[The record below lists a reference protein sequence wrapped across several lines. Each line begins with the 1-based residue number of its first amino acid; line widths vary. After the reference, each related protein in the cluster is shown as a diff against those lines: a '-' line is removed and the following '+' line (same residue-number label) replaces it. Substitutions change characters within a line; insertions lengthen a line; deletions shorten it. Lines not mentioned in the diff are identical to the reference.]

1 MKKGK
6 KAAVITICS
15 IAALGIGGSVVYGA
29 ISSKPDSTETSQ
41 TTVITKMDLQQCI
54 TVTGSV
60 KSDESSDVL
69 SELLNTEI
77 KSVNVKVGDR
87 VKKGDIIAVLD
98 DTDLQQQLERAE
110 KALAS
115 AKERNDIS
123 ISAAKR
129 MYDTAVSDKNTNSQ
143 RGSRTVDYARD
154 IYNKAVKNRDDI
166 YNNYNEAISAREDA
180 EKEAEQAAQTAA
192 EASEAAAALQT
203 AIDDAKTSFKDVKSH
218 YEAVMENTEASEDE
232 KSSAKSAFDEAS
244 AAISQLEEQ
253 LKEANSAVKSA
264 TDYAKKAA
272 ETYTGALMAE
282 KELKGSLSSV
292 DNAVD
297 EAKYGIETASDSK
310 EETEHTFDSTIASS
324 ADNLKNA
331 ELSVDDTVADIE
343 EQIRNIKKNIEK
355 CTIKADIDGIITEV
369 NVKAG
374 ETYNGTVIAVIQDDS
389 SYKIEAAADQYD
401 ISKLEKGLP
410 AEITVQ
416 AISRTPMKGT
426 LSFVAPTPQAP
437 TLTADGSVNSTDY
450 TIEASLDNKE
460 DKLRLGMTAKLNII
474 VGESKDTLAVPE
486 SCIHTDDDGKC
497 FIEVSGKDNSVE
509 KVYVEC
515 GLKND
520 YYTEISGSN
529 VKEGMNVIVPASEE
543 EAKSFF

>member
-29 ISSKPDSTETSQ
+29 ISSKPNDANAGQ
-41 TTVITKMDLQQCI
+41 TAEVEKMDLKQCI
-54 TVTGSV
+54 TVTGTV
-60 KSDESSDVL
+60 KSDESSNVI

-77 KSVNVKVGDR
+77 KSVNVKAGDR
-87 VKKGDIIAVLD
+87 VKKGDVIAVLD
-98 DTDLQQQLERAE
+98 DTDLKDQLERAE

-115 AKERNDIS
+115 ANERNDIN
-123 ISAAKR
+123 INAAKR
-129 MYDTAVSDKNTNSQ
+129 MYDTAVNDKNTNSQ

-154 IYNKAVKNRDDI
+154 IYNKAVKNRDDV
-166 YNNYNEAISAREDA
+166 YSNYNDAVNARKDA
-180 EKEAEQAAQTAA
+180 EYEAEQAAETAA
-192 EASEAAAALQT
+192 EASEAAAALQ
-203 AIDDAKTSFKDVKSH
+203 AALDEAKENFKDIKSN
-218 YEAVMENTEASEDE
+218 YESVMENSDASDDDRNG
-232 KSSAKSAFDEAS
+232 AKSAYDEAS
-244 AAISQLEEQ
+244 SAISQLEEQ
-253 LKEANSAVKSA
+253 IKEANSAVKDA

-272 ETYTGALMAE
+272 EMYTTALMTE
-282 KELKGSLSSV
+282 KELKGSLSAV

-297 EAKYGIETASDSK
+297 EAKHGIDTASDSK
-310 EETEHTFDSTIASS
+310 AETEHTFDSTIASS
-324 ADNLKNA
+324 ADNLKTA
-331 ELSVDDTVADIE
+331 ELSTDDAVADIE
-343 EQIRNIKKNIEK
+343 QQIRNIKKNIEK

-374 ETYNGTVIAVIQDDS
+374 ETYNGSVIAVIQDDS

-416 AISRTPMKGT
+416 AISSEPMSGS
-426 LSFVAPTPQAP
+426 LSFVSPTPQAP
-437 TLTADGSVNSTDY
+437 TYSADGSGSSTDY

-474 VGESKDTLAVPE
+474 VGESKDALAVPD
-486 SCIHTDDDGKC
+486 SCIYTDESGKT
-497 FIEVSGKDNSVE
+497 FIEVPDGDSTDR
-509 KVYVEC
+509 VYVKC

-520 YYTEISGSN
+520 YYTEVSGDG
-529 VKEGMNVIVPASEE
+529 VREGMEIIVPDSDGEG
-543 EAKSFF
+543 KSFY

>member
-54 TVTGSV
+54 TVTGTV

-110 KALAS
+110 KTLAS

-154 IYNKAVKNRDDI
+154 IYNKAVRNRDDI
-166 YNNYNEAISAREDA
+166 YNNYNEAVSAREDA
-180 EKEAEQAAQTAA
+180 EYEAEQAAQTAA

-218 YEAVMENTEASEDE
+218 YESVMENTEASEDE
-232 KSSAKSAFDEAS
+232 KNSAKSAFDEAS
-244 AAISQLEEQ
+244 SAISQLEEQ
-253 LKEANSAVKSA
+253 LKEANSAVKNA

-272 ETYTGALMAE
+272 ETYTSALMAE

-297 EAKYGIETASDSK
+297 EAKHGIETASDSK
-310 EETEHTFDSTIASS
+310 AETEHTFDSTIASS

-355 CTIKADIDGIITEV
+355 CTIKADIDGIVTEV

-374 ETYNGTVIAVIQDDS
+374 ETYGGAVIAVIQDDS

-416 AISRTPMKGT
+416 AISRTPMKGS

-474 VGESKDTLAVPE
+474 VGESKDALAVPE
-486 SCIHTDDDGKC
+486 SCIHTDNDGKN

-520 YYTEISGSN
+520 YYTEISGSD
-529 VKEGMNVIVPASEE
+529 VKEGMNVIVPSSED